1 MSSKL
6 HVTIYDSYLYGKERY
21 CTKQVWQEN
30 TVWWIASLE
39 MGREIGGK
47 SKKKAKK
54 KMNDDGRTSKDTRH
68 EKKGGEERNV
78 KKVKRYG
85 TWMVFKQASLKQRR
99 ENKEQRRGWNKENE
113 IRRWRLRELEHR
125 RDKKRNVGSMQQKR
139 DRGRKERR
147 EESLII
153 MEYLACKQ
161 AHFCKFGV
169 IFVGKLLLW
178 AS

>member
-39 MGREIGGK
+39 MGNEIGGK
-47 SKKKAKK
+47 SKKKGKNE
-54 KMNDDGRTSKDTRH
+54 MNDDGRTSKDTRH
-68 EKKGGEERNV
+68 RKKGEEERD
-78 KKVKRYG
+78 VKRVKGYG
-85 TWMVFKQASLKQRR
+85 TWMVLKQASLKQRR
-99 ENKEQRRGWNKENE
+99 ENKEQRREWNKENE
-113 IRRWRLRELEHR
+113 IPRRSLRELECR

-139 DRGRKERR
+139 ERGRKERR

-161 AHFCKFGV
+161 AHFCKFGI